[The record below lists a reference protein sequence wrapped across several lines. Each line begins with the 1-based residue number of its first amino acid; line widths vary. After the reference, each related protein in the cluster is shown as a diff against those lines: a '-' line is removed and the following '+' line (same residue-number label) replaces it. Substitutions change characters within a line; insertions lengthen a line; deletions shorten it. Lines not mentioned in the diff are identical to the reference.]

1 LYILCPFCA
10 VHVIDNLQ
18 QQQQQQQA
26 KKEQ

>member
-26 KKEQ
+26 KKEE